1 MHIFAHIYQE
11 SEAEN
16 LREVY
21 ISLPFHFF
29 ISLIFFAIGVCWEL
43 LGILVSFIVM
53 LLKDI
58 D

>member
-21 ISLPFHFF
+21 VSLLFYFF
-29 ISLIFFAIGVCWEL
+29 IAVIFFVIGVCWEL
-43 LGILVSFIVM
+43 LCTLVSFIVM